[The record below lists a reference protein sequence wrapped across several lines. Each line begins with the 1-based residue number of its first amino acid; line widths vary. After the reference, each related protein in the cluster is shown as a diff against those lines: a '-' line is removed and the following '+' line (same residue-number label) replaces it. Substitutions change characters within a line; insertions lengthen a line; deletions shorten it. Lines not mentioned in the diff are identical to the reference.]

1 MRLTGNPQPG
11 KAFMTNQSLPTR
23 DFREHTDLNQLKRQA
38 KELLDAFRNGEP
50 SAVTEV
56 NVHYRGADPGTFALH
71 DAQLIIARAYGFQS
85 WPKLKAYVDGM
96 NAKRFIEAVRSGD
109 LERVESMLRARP
121 ELVNMGTGEDEWR
134 ALHYAVLSRSAG
146 MTRLLMKHGADA
158 RAGIH
163 PHRDA
168 TTPLTLAEERG
179 YEDISTVIRE
189 EEQRRRE
196 AHAGKAAAAP
206 DQLFLVANWESGCA
220 LEILKADPA
229 LIHSASPNGGTP
241 LHAAACELH
250 QEAVAW
256 LLDHGADPHR
266 RLRGKWTPIDL
277 AAKRTSWDDAGHPA
291 KFRAI
296 AALLLSRG
304 AELGPFSAVALGAA
318 DWLRARHAEGALAN
332 PTECDPVAGCM
343 GLLEMTVWHDR
354 PEILE
359 LLLDLGF
366 DPDERMRAGGADEIL
381 YSAGGPLFCC
391 VIKRS
396 RAMAEMLLARGADPN
411 ANVYTSGTPFYRAHS
426 DKNQDFVK
434 LLEEHGGFLDAIS
447 AGYACQ
453 TEAARRLLDD
463 EAAGRL
469 RPGAVNPG
477 STVAEELIW
486 TGAGGGDAEIVRMA
500 LERIE
505 WPRDDSRW
513 LYSLWQ
519 AFTCDRGVN
528 RGLECFR
535 LLLGRVDPNLSE
547 HGRTILH
554 TVMAR
559 GGPEHVPFVEML
571 LDAGARIDLRDEL
584 LDSTALGWA
593 CRWGRL
599 HFVKLL
605 LARGADP
612 IERDAPPWATP
623 KAWAQKMKHDRVLE
637 VLLNHW
643 PN

>member
-1 MRLTGNPQPG
+1 MMNE
-11 KAFMTNQSLPTR
+11 SLPTR

-38 KELLDAFRNGEP
+38 KELLDAFRGGEP
-50 SAVTEV
+50 SAAAEV
-56 NVHYRGADPGTFALH
+56 NAHYRGADPGSFALH
-71 DAQLIIARAYGFQS
+71 DAQLVLARAHGFQS

-96 NAKRFIEAVRSGD
+96 TAKRLIEAVRAG
-109 LERVESMLRARP
+109 EMETVEALLRARP
-121 ELVNMGTGEDEWR
+121 ELANMGTGQDERR
-134 ALHYAVLSRSAG
+134 ALHYAVLGRSAG
-146 MTRLLMKHGADA
+146 MTRVLMRHGADA
-158 RAGIH
+158 RAGIY
-163 PHRDA
+163 PHREA

-179 YEDISTVIRE
+179 YDDIVGVIRE

-206 DQLFLVANWESGCA
+206 DELFLVSNWESGRA
-220 LEILKADPA
+220 LEMLKSDPS
-229 LIHSASPNGGTP
+229 LLDSASPNGGTP

-250 QEAVAW
+250 EEAVAW

-291 KFRAI
+291 KFKAI
-296 AALLLSRG
+296 AALLLGRG

-318 DWLRARHAEGALAN
+318 DWLRARHAEGVLAN
-332 PTECDPVAGCM
+332 PAECDPVAGCM
-343 GLLEMTVWHDR
+343 GLLEMAVWHER
-354 PEILE
+354 PEILA

-366 DPDERMRAGGADEIL
+366 DPNERMRAGGADEIL

-411 ANVYTSGTPFYRAHS
+411 ANVYTSGSPFARAYS
-426 DKNQDFVK
+426 EKSQGFVK

-453 TEAARRLLDD
+453 TEAARNLLED
-463 EAAGRL
+463 EDAGRL
-469 RPGAVNPG
+469 RPGAVTPG
-477 STVAEELIW
+477 NTVAEDLIW
-486 TGAGGGDAEIVRMA
+486 TGAGGGDPEIVRMA
-500 LERIE
+500 LQRLG

-513 LYSLWQ
+513 LYPLWQ
-519 AFTCDRGVN
+519 AFTCDGGIE

-535 LLLGRVDPNLSE
+535 LLLDRADPNLNE

-559 GGPEHVPFVEML
+559 GGPEHVPFAEML
-571 LDAGARIDLRDEL
+571 MDAGAQVDLRDEL
-584 LDSTALGWA
+584 LESTALGWA
-593 CRWGRL
+593 CRWGRV

-612 IERDAPPWATP
+612 IERDAAPWATP
-623 KAWAQKMKHDRVLE
+623 KAWTQKMKHDRVLE

-643 PN
+643 TK